1 MKDAIHAWEI
11 EGFLDQLPDSVE
23 ILSLD
28 CFDTLIWRNVH
39 RPNDVFHEL
48 FPDGRGMEVRVRA
61 EQKARRALQLEPE
74 REEIFIEDIY
84 RNLSRAGEDGH
95 SGLIA
100 AELDAEARHCFAF
113 RPVVD
118 LITEAKKRGLKVI
131 IVSDIYWPEAQLR
144 DLIARTAGQ
153 ELLDRI
159 DRIYCSCD
167 YGCGKYKGLFGHVLE
182 DLGASPD
189 AIAHLGD
196 NQAADVEA
204 PRELGIHAVHFLQ
217 FQEHQ
222 ATRLRLE
229 AIASTL
235 MERDARRTMPV
246 FQPHRAQIALHYS
259 DDPVEDFGY
268 GVLGP
273 IMRGFTHWLAAEAD
287 AFEAETGKKPKLLFL
302 LRDGYLLAKAFE
314 RAYPHRAGQIGMAEV
329 SRFTALASSFTDE
342 RAIRNYL
349 LTGKMK
355 FSGASMLGTREM
367 ACNQLLFTA
376 QETRK
381 IAREEDG
388 PTFLQTLLEPENI
401 ERIRTRSAQFREGL
415 LAHLRLHG
423 VEDGDAVM
431 LVDLGS
437 VGTIQNVL
445 TSVLESE
452 MNLRVAGRYFLLRE
466 ESFTGLDKKGL
477 IDFRHYETDGLFAI
491 FQYIA
496 LMEEFCTIPQGSVLY
511 YGKDG
516 QPRRDNAEGDP
527 AQNAMRAKAQAACF
541 AFVGQE
547 DRGWHAAPASWG
559 DESARRM
566 ATASLARLLFL
577 PTQDEIAMIQSFV
590 HDVNMGSTDKIRL
603 MDCEAAARNMRRH
616 GAFHTMAVRERIYQP
631 GELRGYGMAET
642 LSLLLTRRF
651 GLDLKA
657 TDFQTG
663 GLRLPVLLTAGGSHT
678 QMDIIAY
685 PTSEGYYRALVP
697 IGAGRFTAIV
707 MIGQLCDWFQIEEAS
722 FRMVG
727 SYMSVQTHR
736 AALPAAPICDGM
748 EQSAPGLYHCTQASA
763 FLMFTPPSVAEDEP
777 HMLHLVF
784 RPVLLRDT
792 AAAEARQQ
800 PLRQVA

>member
-1 MKDAIHAWEI
+1 MKDAIHAWET
-11 EGFLDQLPDSVE
+11 GAFLDQLPDSVE

-48 FPDGRGMEVRVRA
+48 FPDGRGMEIRVRA

-74 REEIFIEDIY
+74 REEILIDEIY
-84 RNLSRAGEDGH
+84 RNLLPRGDESRFAD
-95 SGLIA
+95 LIA
-100 AELDAEARHCFAF
+100 AEMEAEARHCFAF

-118 LITEAKKRGLKVI
+118 LISEAKKRGLKVI
-131 IVSDIYWPEAQLR
+131 LVSDIYWPEAQLR
-144 DLIARTAGQ
+144 ALLARVAGQ
-153 ELLDRI
+153 DVLDGI

-167 YGCGKYKGLFGHVLE
+167 HGKGKFHGLFSHVLE
-182 DLGASPD
+182 DLRVSPGA
-189 AIAHLGD
+189 IVHLGD
-196 NQAADVEA
+196 NPAADVQA
-204 PRELGIHAVHFLQ
+204 PCELGIHAVRFLQ
-217 FQEHQ
+217 FEEHQ

-246 FQPHRAQIALHYS
+246 LQPHRAQIALHHS

-273 IMRGFTHWLAAEAD
+273 VMLGFAHWLAAEAD
-287 AFEAETGKKPKLLFL
+287 AFAAETGRKPRLLFL
-302 LRDGYLLAKAFE
+302 LRDGYLLGKAFE
-314 RAYPHRAGQIGMAEV
+314 HAYPDRAGQIAMVEI

-342 RAIRNYL
+342 KAIRDYL

-355 FSGASMLGTREM
+355 FTGAAMLGAREM

-381 IAREEDG
+381 LAREEDG
-388 PTFLQTLLEPENI
+388 PTFLRTLLQPENI

-445 TSVLESE
+445 ASVLESE
-452 MNLRVAGRYFLLRE
+452 MKLRVSGRYFLLRE
-466 ESFTGLDKKGL
+466 ESLTGLDKKGL
-477 IDFRHYETDGLFAI
+477 IDFRHYETDALFSI

-527 AQNAMRAKAQAACF
+527 AQNAMRARAQAACF
-541 AFVGQE
+541 AFVE
-547 DRGWHAAPASWG
+547 RKERGWHLPPASWG

-577 PTQDEIAMIQSFV
+577 PTADEITMIQSFV

-603 MDCEAAARNMRRH
+603 MDCEATARNMRHH
-616 GAFHTMAVRERIYQP
+616 GPFHTMAVRERIYQP
-631 GELRGYGMAET
+631 GELRGYGMTET

-657 TDFQTG
+657 ADFQTG
-663 GLRLPVLLTAGGSHT
+663 GLRLPVLLTADGGHT
-678 QMDIIAY
+678 QMDITAY

-697 IGAGRFTAIV
+697 IGSGRFTAIV
-707 MIGQLCDWFQIEEAS
+707 MIGQLCDWFQIEESS
-722 FRMVG
+722 FRMVE
-727 SYMSVQTHR
+727 SYMTAQARKAV
-736 AALPAAPICDGM
+736 LPAAPICDGM
-748 EQSAPGLYHCTQASA
+748 EQSAPGLYQCTQPSA

-777 HMLHLVF
+777 HMLHFVF
-784 RPVLLRDT
+784 RPVLLRET
-792 AAAEARQQ
+792 AEASAQ
-800 PLRQVA
+800 PLRRVA